1 MNYHILNGDALK
13 ERFPGSIEGQLI
25 VARECLV
32 DGPVQG
38 ASLTDFYAARAR
50 FLSQAYDGGDE
61 ADYYQ
66 KVVSEFDKLK
76 TIPKDAAIYL
86 WFEDDLF
93 CQVNSWFVINLLKAF
108 NIGASVHWVR
118 PTSTLRYGFGGM
130 DSGALQ
136 AAFLAA
142 QPMEEAD
149 LSLWRELWPLYQQM
163 DMERISLIGQQL
175 EARFPFLPAAIRAQA
190 DRLPQSGQPGRPI
203 QALLEIMDELKT
215 QDFVPVFK
223 AFCER
228 ESIYGFGDA
237 QVKRLLDT
245 MKLA

>member
-13 ERFPGSIEGQLI
+13 DRFPDSIEGEII

-32 DGPVQG
+32 DGAVQG
-38 ASLTDFYAARAR
+38 ASLAELYATRAL
-50 FLSQAYDGGDE
+50 FLSQAYGGGDE
-61 ADYYQ
+61 AAYYK
-66 KVVSEFDKLK
+66 KVVTEFDKIK

-93 CQVNSWFVINLLKAF
+93 CQVNSWFVIYLLKAF
-108 NIGASVHWVR
+108 KIGAPIHWVR

-130 DSGALQ
+130 DGEALQ

-142 QPMEEAD
+142 QLMEDED

-163 DMERISLIGQQL
+163 DIERMTLIGQQL
-175 EARFPFLPAAIRAQA
+175 ETRFPFLPAAIRAQA
-190 DRLPQSGQPGRPI
+190 ERLPKPGQQGRPI
-203 QALLEIMDELKT
+203 RALLQIMDELKT
-215 QDFVPVFK
+215 QDFGPVFR

-228 ESIYGFGDA
+228 ESIYGFGDV
-237 QVKRLLDT
+237 QVKRLMDT
-245 MKLA
+245 LELA